1 MLLYDNCQKM
11 TSMKIATFF
20 SILSAI
26 LIISC
31 STEGEEYTTYSEPSD
46 PHPGDTAVW
55 NTIQKGIHA
64 TVGSIDER
72 YEKSTPPKIEI
83 NTNWEGIAWKGEK
96 VNAQLLL
103 WASENLNKVHCKVS
117 DLKDGTGNTILA
129 ENINTFF
136 VRYIITDEFAD
147 GCGHR
152 KPADFDSSLVADAL
166 DPIPYFDIAANSVR
180 PVWVTIK
187 VPATTKTGTYSGNI
201 TINASR
207 HKEIVFNIQLEVQDK
222 VLPEPIDWA
231 FHLDLW
237 QNPFAVARFNN
248 VEVWSQQHFDL
259 LMPLMKMLAKAGQKC
274 ITASIMHK
282 PWGGQTYDHFES
294 LIKWAKNE
302 DGTWSYDFTDFDN
315 WIEFAMD
322 CGITAQINCYTMIPW
337 GNRFTY
343 FDELTK
349 KETTVT
355 ALPGTIEYEKIWTP
369 FLQKFTTHLNEKGW
383 QNITT
388 IAMDERESEDMQ
400 KTIAFIKSIAP
411 ELKITLAGGYHEEIN
426 NDIYDLCVASE
437 HIVPKE
443 DIIQRADKGFHT
455 TFYVCCV
462 EPYPNNFTF
471 SPPAESAYM
480 GWYAASK
487 GFDGFLRW
495 AYNSWV
501 ENPLTDSR
509 FRKWPAGDTYFVY
522 PGGRSSIRFERLL
535 EGIQDFEKI
544 QVLRSELEAANN
556 EEANIKL
563 QELEET
569 LSIFEISNLKNT
581 PAHVFVNK
589 GKKMLIEL
597 TNN

>member
-1 MLLYDNCQKM
+1 MIIAKIYK
-11 TSMKIATFF
+11 MKIGIAFF
-20 SILSAI
+20 TILSAI

-31 STEGEEYTTYSEPSD
+31 SPERVKYNTYSEPSD
-46 PHPGDTAVW
+46 PNPGDIVAW
-55 NTIQKGIHA
+55 SALQKGIHA
-64 TVGSIDER
+64 SVGSIDKR
-72 YEKSTPPKIEI
+72 YKKSTVPQIEI
-83 NTNWEGIAWKGEK
+83 CDNWKGIAWKGKK

-103 WASENLNKVHCKVS
+103 WTSENLNKVHCVVS
-117 DLKDGTGNTILA
+117 DLKDGTGNKILA

-136 VRYIITDEFAD
+136 VRYIITDEFAG

-166 DPIPYFDIAANSVR
+166 DPIPYFDIEANSAR

-187 VPATTKTGTYSGNI
+187 VPHKAVAGTYSGNI
-201 TINASR
+201 TIKAKR
-207 HKEIVFNIQLEVQDK
+207 QKEVVFNIQLEVLDK
-222 VLPEPIDWA
+222 VLPEPADWA

-237 QNPFAVARFNN
+237 QNPFAVARFNK
-248 VEVWSQQHFDL
+248 VEVWSQQHFNL
-259 LMPLMKMLAKAGQKC
+259 LRPLMKMLAKAGQKC
-274 ITASIMHK
+274 ITASIIHK

-302 DGTWSYDFTDFDN
+302 NGTWSYDFTDFDN
-315 WIEFAMD
+315 WIELAMD

-343 FDELTK
+343 FDELIE

-355 ALPGTIEYEKIWTP
+355 ALTGTIEYEKIWTP
-369 FLQKFTTHLNEKGW
+369 FLQKFTTHLNEKEW

-388 IAMDERESEDMQ
+388 IAMDERKSEDMQ
-400 KTIAFIKSIAP
+400 KMITFIKSIAP
-411 ELKITLAGGYHEEIN
+411 ELKITLAGGYHEKIN
-426 NDIYDLCVASE
+426 NDLYDLCVASE
-437 HIVPKE
+437 HIIPKE
-443 DIIQRADKGFHT
+443 DIIKRSEKGFHT
-455 TFYVCCV
+455 TYYVCCI

-487 GFDGFLRW
+487 GYSGFLRW

-509 FRKWPAGDTYFVY
+509 FRAWPAGDTYFVY

-556 EEANIKL
+556 VEANMKL
-563 QELEET
+563 QKLEEI
-569 LSIFEISNLKNT
+569 LSVFEISDLKDT
-581 PAHVFVNK
+581 PAHVFVNR
-589 GKKMLIEL
+589 GKDLLIEL
-597 TNN
+597 TRGCG